1 MLKSKNLLTVL
12 IFILA
17 GSLTLSFG
25 QIKPKKLITKEAKAA
40 VEHISIVDLQNKIN
54 SGEKFYLIDVRSV
67 PEYVAG
73 HIKGAMLIPRG
84 LLEFKIEKLVPDANA
99 EIVVYCKASSRGSLA
114 AKALMDMGYK
124 NVKDMEGG
132 FKKWAKEGFAFYNHH
147 GKIKA
152 LKFGAKE
159 DKPNGV
165 GVLNKLVN

>member
-1 MLKSKNLLTVL
+1 MLKSRNLLTVI

-40 VEHISIVDLQNKIN
+40 VEHISIVDLQKKIN
-54 SGEKFYLIDVRSV
+54 DGEKFYLIDVRSV

-84 LLEFKIEKLVPDANA
+84 LLEFKIEKLVPDPNA

-124 NVKDMEGG
+124 NVKDLDGG
-132 FKKWAKEGFAFYNHH
+132 FKKWAKNGFAFYNHH

-152 LKFGAKE
+152 LKFGDKE
-159 DKPNGV
+159 EKPNGV